1 MRWTQTLIPTQKET
15 PADAVIV
22 SHQLMIRAGLI
33 RQLTAGAYDFL
44 PLGFRSLRKAT
55 QIVREEMDAIGAAEV
70 FLPALQPIELWQKS
84 GRDVAYGDNLM
95 KFKDRHGRI
104 NVLGPTH
111 EEVITEMVMAY
122 VNSYRQL
129 PLSLYQIQTKFRD
142 EYRPRFGLLRVRE
155 FLMKDAYSF
164 HATID
169 SLNHVYDQFYEAYKK
184 IFTRCGIPFVI
195 VEAESG
201 PIGGSASHEFMAA
214 CAAGEDTIV
223 TSDKGNYAANVEKAE
238 IGERPWTLDA
248 TPTGELERVH
258 TPNMPGI
265 EEVGKFMKVKPKN
278 MLKTLVFRA
287 PDKWV
292 VAVVRGD
299 HDVNEGKLKKAVRER
314 FGIDEI
320 AMVDNPQVRE
330 HWAIGFCGP
339 NKAAERSDTV
349 LVVDPDAAQG
359 GFWATGANEAD
370 HHVKHFNWKREC
382 GDALSDPK
390 KTIVADIRNAAAG
403 DPSPMNDNGF
413 LETRRGIEIG
423 HVFKLGTRYSDS
435 LDAKFL
441 DDKGQSHPIIMD

>member
-15 PADAVIV
+15 PSDAQIV

-44 PLGFRSLRKAT
+44 PLGYRSLRKAA
-55 QIVREEMDAIGAAEV
+55 QIVREEMDAIGCAEV

-111 EEVITEMVMAY
+111 EEVITEMVMAH

-164 HATID
+164 HAGMP
-169 SLNHVYDQFYEAYKK
+169 SLDRTYDDYYRAYEK
-184 IFTRCGIPFVI
+184 IFTRCGIPYVV

-201 PIGGSASHEFMAA
+201 PIGGSASHEFTAA

-238 IGERPWTLDA
+238 IGERPATFGGDA
-248 TPTGELERVH
+248 TGALEKVH
-258 TPNMPGI
+258 TPNLP
-265 EEVGKFMKVKPKN
+265 
-278 MLKTLVFRA
+278 
-287 PDKWV
+287 
-292 VAVVRGD
+292 
-299 HDVNEGKLKKAVRER
+299 
-314 FGIDEI
+314 
-320 AMVDNPQVRE
+320 
-330 HWAIGFCGP
+330 
-339 NKAAERSDTV
+339 
-349 LVVDPDAAQG
+349 
-359 GFWATGANEAD
+359 
-370 HHVKHFNWKREC
+370 
-382 GDALSDPK
+382 
-390 KTIVADIRNAAAG
+390 
-403 DPSPMNDNGF
+403 
-413 LETRRGIEIG
+413 
-423 HVFKLGTRYSDS
+423 
-435 LDAKFL
+435 
-441 DDKGQSHPIIMD
+441 